1 MSYFNSPNHLIIRE
15 QIKEVEKR
23 YYELLDA
30 DAELQVLK
38 PLQVKIKMLKL
49 QLQQTEKELNGL
61 GGFSIC

>member
-49 QLQQTEKELNGL
+49 QLQQTEKQLNGL